1 MELSETAAASAF
13 QSTEQTSSK
22 TVAANTP
29 EPRYTLVE
37 YLALEE
43 RSLVNHEYDNGKI
56 IPMSGGTPVHS
67 KIKASLVMNLGVA
80 VRNSTVNTQD
90 VFNSDIRIHLPA
102 VGRAVMPDAA
112 VVTGVAEFS
121 IEKPVGLLLNPT
133 LIVEVLSESTENYDR
148 SEKFK
153 LYRTLPSLEEYV
165 LVSQDQAR
173 METFVKKDGKWFLHE
188 DVDGLDASVELTTLG
203 ASIALS
209 DIYRNVPLGGEK
221 SQKKKRVAK
230 RNG

>member
-1 MELSETAAASAF
+1 M
-13 QSTEQTSSK
+13 K
-22 TVAANTP
+22 TP
-29 EPRYTLVE
+29 EPRYTLAE

-43 RSLVNHEYDNGKI
+43 SSLINHEYDNGKI
-56 IPMSGGTPVHS
+56 IPMSGGTPMHS
-67 KIKASLVMNLGVA
+67 KIKASLVMNLGIA

-102 VGRAVMPDAA
+102 VGRSVMPDAA

-121 IEKPVGLLLNPT
+121 MEKPVGLLLNPT

-173 METFVKKDGKWFLHE
+173 VETFVKKDGKWFLHE